1 MRKISKKARE
11 KARRKNYEAWLSKA
25 RHVHGE
31 KFDYV
36 AADRTFTKQQ
46 GELVE
51 IRCKTHRRAFWIKP
65 EKHLRYAYG
74 GCVTCRNETGS
85 FAKHEVEVF
94 GRRFESISELAAKY
108 QISASALSARLRGGQ
123 QPEDAVQDLLP
134 ILVHGMPFKTL
145 EAVAQYYNVPTPTLR
160 HRIKKLGMTYEDA
173 VALPVKQLKTGP
185 VKLKGKTYNS
195 FAAAAKAYGR
205 DPESAR
211 GRMKRGMSLE
221 DAILTPNKRSKPI
234 SYLGKDFTSFAEFCD
249 FHGISRATARSRL
262 RANWA
267 LDDIINK
274 PARYGVKV
282 TYRGKEYSSIS
293 ALCRELNVS
302 YELVYKR
309 IHRFGWSV
317 EEAVETS
324 KIKGR
329 SVQVAGKNFT
339 TLAAAAK
346 HYGISPGLL
355 HWRISTGWPIDKAIE
370 PNAEVATRKPI
381 EIDGEFFD
389 SLSSA
394 ARAYGLNPFTFMAR
408 IQKSNWTLEQ
418 AIGLDEPPLIETG
431 PLPITSEEYVDRLY
445 EIHADNLD
453 FSRAVF
459 GKAQDKVEV
468 KCIAGEEHAN
478 FWATPNNLLRGKG
491 CPICKISHGAR
502 KVARFLDNNEIPYEV
517 EWTGHGLRS
526 LEYESAVLRMDFHLL
541 DRKTII
547 EFDGMQHFEPQT
559 FGRMSEDQAELAFQQ
574 LQKNDARKNVWAKQ
588 NGYQMIR
595 IRYDES
601 VSKRLSKE
609 LLK

>member
-1 MRKISKKARE
+1 MTRKISKEARE

-25 RHVHGE
+25 HHVHGK

-36 AADRTFTKQQ
+36 AAEKTFTKQQ
-46 GELVE
+46 GEPVE
-51 IRCKTHRRAFWIKP
+51 ILCKAHKAAFFVKP
-65 EKHLRYAYG
+65 EKHLRYEYG
-74 GCVTCRNETGS
+74 GCAACRNETGS

-94 GRRFESISELAAKY
+94 GQRFGSISELAANY
-108 QISASALSARLRGGQ
+108 EISASALSARLRGGQ
-123 QPEDAVQDLLP
+123 QPEDAVQALLP
-134 ILVHGMPFKTL
+134 ILVHGTPFKTL
-145 EAVAQYYNVPTPTLR
+145 KAVAQYYNVPTPTLR

-185 VKLKGKTYNS
+185 VKVEGKTYKS
-195 FAAAAKAYGR
+195 FAAAAKAYGK
-205 DPESAR
+205 DPEATR
-211 GRMKRGMSLE
+211 NRMKQGMSPE
-221 DAILTPNKRSKPI
+221 EAILTPNKRVKPV
-234 SYLGKDFTSFAEFCD
+234 SYLGEDFASIAEFCD
-249 FHGISRATARSRL
+249 FYGISRATARSRL

-302 YELVYKR
+302 YKLVYKR
-309 IHRFGWSV
+309 IHVFGWSV

-329 SVQVAGKNFT
+329 SIHVGGNNFP

-346 HYGISPGLL
+346 HYGIPPGLL
-355 HWRISTGWPIDKAIE
+355 QWRIATGWPLEKAVN
-370 PNAEVATRKPI
+370 PNAEVSNRKPI
-381 EIDGEFFD
+381 EVDGEFFD
-389 SLSSA
+389 DLSSA
-394 ARAYGLNPFTFMAR
+394 ARAYGLNPVTFMAR
-408 IQKSNWTLEQ
+408 VRKGWSNEQ
-418 AIGLDEPPLIETG
+418 AAGLMEPPEFKKGSPPIE
-431 PLPITSEEYVDRLY
+431 PNEYVARLY
-445 EIHADNLD
+445 EIHGDNLD

-468 KCIAGEEHAN
+468 KCLAGEEHSS

-502 KVARFLDNNEIPYEV
+502 KVARFLDNNDIPYEV

-526 LEYESAVLRMDFHLL
+526 LEYERAVLRMDFHLL
-541 DRKTII
+541 DRKTVI
-547 EFDGMQHFEPQT
+547 EYDGIQHFEPQT
-559 FGRMSEDQAELAFQQ
+559 LGRMSEDQAERAFHQ
-574 LQKNDARKNVWAKQ
+574 LQRNDARKNQWARE

-595 IRYDES
+595 IKYDEL
-601 VSKRLSKE
+601 VSAKLARE
-609 LLK
+609 LL